1 MGSAEDSPAPLELFL
16 VFGLGRLG
24 QHCVVALKEFGA
36 KVIAIE
42 QDIPK
47 NWEIPGLRELL
58 DDLIEGDCRQDRVL
72 ELAQIRQCRAALIVT
87 SSERT
92 NAEAAL
98 AVRQLNPQTR
108 LVIRSSRDNLNRL
121 LSEQLGN
128 FIAFEPTQLPA
139 PTFAIAALGLE
150 TLGFLNIDGQRLRVV
165 QQTLQPGD
173 LWCNLRD
180 LSELNS
186 RSRRLL
192 LHEPPGTLPVRS
204 FYQWQPDAIAHAG
217 DTIVY
222 LEMADP
228 SFFNPRQPIAKK
240 PFLSAELLRSL
251 TGHALDRQIRSFFQ
265 LGFRQQVRRV
275 ALACGAIVLGLLIVG
290 TLLFATYYPQIS
302 LPEAFY
308 TTAILLL
315 GGYADLF
322 GGFESTPF
330 IPWGLQLFALG
341 LTIAGTA
348 FVGVLYALLTEALL
362 SSKFQF
368 AKQRPP
374 IPEKAHV
381 VLIGLGRVGQRV
393 AKILQEFNQPLVGIS
408 LNPDFDLTILPQMPL
423 LVGNLNEALAKAN
436 VATAKSVVVA
446 TDDEIVNLEAAL
458 AIRSVNPTAKL
469 AIRTQGRSL
478 SQHLAQILPD
488 AQILS
493 AYAVSAEAFA
503 GAAFGENILSLFRLN
518 QQTILTT
525 EYQIEES
532 DTLHGLLLADIAY
545 GYGLV
550 PIWYQQPS
558 YPPRF
563 MPSDYIQLAVGD
575 RLIVLA
581 TIDGLRRVEIGQGA
595 IHPKPWC
602 VRVEKATTPDA
613 VFEGANA
620 IARISG
626 CSLAAAR
633 DLMNH
638 LPGTLAAPMYRHQAQ
653 RLVWELSRRQVE
665 ARVVP
670 LQESLEG
677 ESEI

>member
-150 TLGFLNIDGQRLRVV
+150 TLGFLNIDGQGLRVV

-173 LWCNLRD
+173 RWCNLRD

-204 FYQWQPDAIAHAG
+204 FYQWQPDAIARAG

-240 PFLSAELLRSL
+240 PFLWAELLRSL
-251 TGHALDRQIRSFFQ
+251 TGHALERQIRSFFQ

-290 TLLFATYYPQIS
+290 TLLFATYYPQTS
-302 LPEAFY
+302 LLEAFY

-458 AIRSVNPTAKL
+458 AIRSANPTAKL
-469 AIRTQGRSL
+469 AIRTQGQSL

-545 GYGLV
+545 GYGVV
-550 PIWYQQPS
+550 PIWYQQQS

-575 RLIVLA
+575 HLIVLA

-602 VRVEKATTPDA
+602 VRVEEATTPDA

-626 CSLAAAR
+626 CSLAVAR

-653 RLVWELSRRQVE
+653 RLVWELSRRQVA